1 MFLIA
6 IGDGLFY
13 IFSFLTFVFWLIF
26 SKRKID
32 SFFVLIDR
40 PTTNLCYCLGESL
53 TRRMLFAVFIV
64 LISIKRSSGILPKGW
79 TSHPIGHL
87 IGFDPVIWFLCNV
100 LTHCATSPNELLLLQ
115 KLSKRNE
122 TNMETQC
129 QTIRKFNSFS
139 CPSIFWK
146 KSQWKENQTNPF
158 TIR

>member
-79 TSHPIGHL
+79 TSHPVGHL
-87 IGFDPVIWFLCNV
+87 IGFDPVTWFLCNV
-100 LTHCATSPNELLLLQ
+100 LTHCVTVPQRVAFITETFQ
-115 KLSKRNE
+115 KKWDGHGNSMSDNSK
-122 TNMETQC
+122 
-129 QTIRKFNSFS
+129 I
-139 CPSIFWK
+139 
-146 KSQWKENQTNPF
+146 
-158 TIR
+158 